1 MVESTDLSTN
11 PDFSTYWVYQ
21 LAFDMRVLHNKQ
33 PQNLNVMRTVSVYC
47 LYIWNELGFSWAAL
61 LMLAG
66 FTHVLGSAVGLI
78 YADCSWGKEGTHSVA
93 LVSHLQ
99 QASSGMSLWPWQH
112 CQRAHPSVGPLIKPP
127 SLMVTNAS
135 HVAQAKVQWWSLL
148 PCPWSQSSP
157 HSQSKCRNV
166 RRGVEELPLMP
177 SATPGV

>member
-11 PDFSTYWVYQ
+11 PDFSAYWVYQ
-21 LAFDMRVLHNKQ
+21 SAFDMRVLHNKQ

-61 LMLAG
+61 LILAG

-99 QASSGMSLWPWQH
+99 QASSGM
-112 CQRAHPSVGPLIKPP
+112 A
-127 SLMVTNAS
+127 T
-135 HVAQAKVQWWSLL
+135 L
-148 PCPWSQSSP
+148 PESTSQ
-157 HSQSKCRNV
+157 C
-166 RRGVEELPLMP
+166 G
-177 SATPGV
+177 ATH